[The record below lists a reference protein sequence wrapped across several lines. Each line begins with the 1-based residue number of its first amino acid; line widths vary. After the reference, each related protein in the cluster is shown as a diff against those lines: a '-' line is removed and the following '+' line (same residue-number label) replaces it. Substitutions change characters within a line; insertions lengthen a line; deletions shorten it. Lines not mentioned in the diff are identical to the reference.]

1 MQILK
6 RLFSTT
12 YMIKPAERVGS
23 LPSSGEAYRKTLH
36 LAWPS
41 VTESVLVCLTGAV
54 DTMMVGT
61 ISPQAISAVG
71 ITHQPKFILLA
82 LIFSLNVGIT
92 AVVARRKGE
101 ENQEGA
107 NRCMKQSL
115 LVATMLA
122 ILLFV
127 VGNLIAEPL
136 LRLIG
141 AGDDYL
147 ADAVL
152 YFRIILVGIFFNS
165 VGLAINAAQRGVGN
179 TRISM
184 TTNLTA
190 NIVNVIFNFFL
201 IGGKCGFPKWGVMG
215 AAIATSL
222 GNFIA
227 FLMAVGSILPKKRYL
242 SLFSKAKW
250 RFDRATIGA
259 VSKVGLSACA
269 EQGAMRVGFLL
280 YSMLVANLG
289 TIPFATHQ
297 VCMSILSISFGFGD
311 GLAVAS
317 ATLTGQSLGA
327 KRPDMARVY
336 TGICQRI
343 ALVISTVLF
352 VVFILLRREIVGLFT
367 TDSAIIEQGAILM
380 IIIAFT
386 THMQTSQVVITG
398 ALRGAGD
405 AMYVAM
411 TSLISIA
418 VVRPTL
424 TWLLCYPVGLGL
436 IGAWFGVLM
445 DMFLRLVINYSHF
458 KRGHWTTIK
467 L

>member
-1 MQILK
+1 MQALRK
-6 RLFSTT
+6 LFSTK
-12 YMIKPAERVGS
+12 YMVKEKDRAGEIPTS
-23 LPSSGEAYRKTLH
+23 TEAYKKTFR

-41 VTESVLVCLTGAV
+41 MTESVLVCLTGAV
-54 DTMMVGT
+54 DTMMVGS

-92 AVVARRKGE
+92 AVIARRKGE
-101 ENQEGA
+101 NNQDGA
-107 NRCMKQSL
+107 NRCMKQAL
-115 LVATMLA
+115 IVATILA

-127 VGNLIAEPL
+127 LGNVIAEPL
-136 LRLIG
+136 LLFAG
-141 AGDDYL
+141 AESEYL
-147 ADAVL
+147 GDAVL
-152 YFRIILVGIFFNS
+152 YFRIIMVGIFFNS
-165 VGLAINAAQRGVGN
+165 IGLAINAAQRGVGN

-190 NIVNVIFNFFL
+190 NIVNVIFNYLL
-201 IGGKCGFPKWGVMG
+201 INGIWIFPKWGVAG
-215 AAIATSL
+215 AAVATAI
-222 GNFIA
+222 GNFVA
-227 FLMAVGSILPKKRYL
+227 FLMALGSILPKKRYL

-250 RFDRATIGA
+250 RFDRATMGSITK
-259 VSKVGLSACA
+259 VSLSACA
-269 EQGAMRVGFLL
+269 EQGAMRLGFLL
-280 YSMLVANLG
+280 YSMLVAGLG

-317 ATLTGQSLGA
+317 ATLVGQSLGA
-327 KRPDMARVY
+327 KRADMARLYASV
-336 TGICQRI
+336 CQRI
-343 ALVISTVLF
+343 ALIISTVLF
-352 VVFILLRREIVGLFT
+352 ILFIVFRKEIVGMFT
-367 TDSAIIEQGAILM
+367 TDAAIIEQGAVLM

-386 THMQTSQVVITG
+386 THAQTSQVIITG

-418 VVRPTL
+418 IVRPGL
-424 TWLLCYPVGLGL
+424 TWLFCYPVGLGL
-436 IGAWFGVLM
+436 IGAWIGVLV
-445 DMFLRLVINYSHF
+445 DQFLRLVINFSHF
-458 KRGHWTTIK
+458 RKGRWTTIK

>member
-1 MQILK
+1 MQILD
-6 RLFSTT
+6 RIFSTK
-12 YMIKPAERVGS
+12 YMVKEKDRVGE
-23 LPSSGEAYRKTLH
+23 LPSSKEAYKKTLH

-41 VTESVLVCLTGAV
+41 MTESVLVCLTGAV

-61 ISPQAISAVG
+61 ISPQAISAIG

-92 AVVARRKGE
+92 AVIARRKGE
-101 ENQEGA
+101 QNQEGA

-115 LVATMLA
+115 IVATLLAVLLFIIGTLVAEP
-122 ILLFV
+122 ILRF
-127 VGNLIAEPL
+127 A
-136 LRLIG
+136 G
-141 AGDDYL
+141 AQEDYL

-152 YFRIILVGIFFNS
+152 YFRIISVGIFFNS
-165 VGLAINAAQRGVGN
+165 IGLAINAAQRGVGN

-190 NIVNVIFNFFL
+190 NVVNVIFNFFL
-201 IGGKCGFPKWGVMG
+201 INGAWGFPKFGVMG
-215 AAIATSL
+215 AAIATTL
-222 GNFIA
+222 GNFVA
-227 FLMAVGSILPKKRYL
+227 FLMALGSILPKNRYL

-250 RFDRATIGA
+250 RFDRATIGS

-269 EQGAMRVGFLL
+269 EQAAMRVGFLL
-280 YSMLVANLG
+280 YSMSVAGLG
-289 TIPFATHQ
+289 TVPFATHQ

-317 ATLTGQSLGA
+317 ATLVGQSLGA
-327 KRPDMARVY
+327 KRADMARLY
-336 TGICQRI
+336 ASTCQRI

-352 VVFILLRREIVGLFT
+352 FIFISFRREIVGLFT
-367 TDSAIIEQGAILM
+367 PDAAIIEQGAVLM

-386 THMQTSQVVITG
+386 THMQTSQVIITG

-405 AMYVAM
+405 AMYVAL

-418 VVRPTL
+418 IVRPSL

-458 KRGHWTTIK
+458 RRGRWTTIK